1 MRLRHMALAPPR
13 RTRPLSPWR
22 RSESESGVRD
32 SPLPEQLVCI
42 PSPADSS
49 PCASARRLP
58 ATPAPRPARAAKIA
72 SLLIMDLS
80 EIVGG
85 GSGDGGSSR
94 SSLDESFSSSVT
106 EDGGSSNEII
116 APRPPPPATGCD
128 DAGSLVGIRSSSASI
143 SSSKRTARGKVW
155 APCQRL
161 ELLIFFSMRAS
172 I

>member
-1 MRLRHMALAPPR
+1 MALAPPR
-13 RTRPLSPWR
+13 RARLLSPWR
-22 RSESESGVRD
+22 RNESESGVRD

-42 PSPADSS
+42 PSPADAS
-49 PCASARRLP
+49 PCASVRRLP

-106 EDGGSSNEII
+106 EDGGSSSNEIT
-116 APRPPPPATGCD
+116 APRPPPSATGYD
-128 DAGSLVGIRSSSASI
+128 AAGSSVGIRSSSAST

-161 ELLIFFSMRAS
+161 ELFSMRAF